1 MKKEIWLKHYPA
13 GVPAE
18 VNPDIF
24 PSAVAMIENS
34 FAKFRDL
41 PALHSMGRE
50 MTFGQLDELSSQF
63 AAYLQNQ
70 TKLQPGDRFAIL
82 CPNLL
87 QYPVAMLGVLRAGMI
102 LVGTNPLYTPRE
114 MEYQLKDSGA
124 KGIMILSNFLPVLE
138 KVLQNTDI
146 EHIIVTE
153 ATDELLPPQAQPPIP
168 TYNLPNSTAYR
179 AVKAEAKSL
188 VFKPVAIQGSDIAF
202 LQYTGGTTGF
212 SKGAMIT
219 HRNIIANVE
228 QTKAWVSLEM
238 YHYEEGEQTIINAM
252 PLYHAFSL
260 VGIFMNAASQGNKQV
275 LVANPRDFKGF
286 AQELAKHKFT
296 SLSAVNTIYTGLML
310 EPELE
315 KVDFSQLKFCM
326 SGGMPVQRAMV
337 DKWKSFTQN
346 EILEGYGM
354 SEVTCTATA
363 NPVDG
368 SAKLGTAGIP
378 IPSTEIK
385 LMKDDAS
392 EAELGERGEIW
403 IKGPQVMAGYWNKPQ
418 ETAQALENGWM
429 KSGDIGVMNEEGFI
443 SIVDRKKDMLIVS
456 GFNVYPNEIE
466 QVTNM
471 LAGVIESACIGV
483 ADERAGEVP
492 KIFVVRQ
499 TDSLTPEAVIAHCK
513 ANLTGYK
520 VPKYVE
526 FIAELPKSN
535 VGKILRRNL
544 REKEVSIKD

>member
-18 VNPDIF
+18 INPDIF
-24 PSAVAMIENS
+24 PSAVAMLENS

-50 MTFGQLDELSSQF
+50 MTFGQLDELSRQF
-63 AAYLQNQ
+63 AAYLQTRTNL
-70 TKLQPGDRFAIL
+70 KRGDRFAIL

-87 QYPVAMLGVLRAGMI
+87 QYLVAMIGVLRAGMI

-114 MEYQLKDSGA
+114 MEYQLKDCGA
-124 KGIMILSNFLPVLE
+124 KGMMILSNFLPVLE
-138 KVLQNTDI
+138 KVLPQTEI

-168 TYNLPNSTAYR
+168 AYNLPNAIAYR
-179 AVKAEAKSL
+179 TLKEEAKSL
-188 VFKPVAIQGSDIAF
+188 IFKPLEIKGSDIAF

-310 EPELE
+310 EPEFE

-354 SEVTCTATA
+354 SELTCTATA

-368 SAKLGTAGIP
+368 TAKLGTAGVP
-378 IPSTEIK
+378 MPSTEVK
-385 LMKDDAS
+385 LMKDDS
-392 EAELGERGEIW
+392 NEAEFGERGEIW

-429 KSGDIGVMNEEGFI
+429 KSGDIGVMNEDGFI

-483 ADERAGEVP
+483 TDERAGEVP
-492 KIFVVRQ
+492 KIFVVRK
-499 TDSLTPEAVIAHCK
+499 DESLTVEDVIAHCK
-513 ANLTGYK
+513 QNLTGYK
-520 VPKYVE
+520 VPKFVE

-544 REKEVSIKD
+544 REKEIVINN

>member
-18 VNPDIF
+18 INPDIF
-24 PSAVAMIENS
+24 PSAVAMLENS
-34 FAKFRDL
+34 FSKFRDL

-50 MTFGQLDELSSQF
+50 MTFGQLDELSRQF

-70 TKLQPGDRFAIL
+70 TNLKRGDRFAIL

-87 QYPVAMLGVLRAGMI
+87 QYPVAMIGVLRAGMI

-114 MEYQLKDSGA
+114 MEYQLKDCGA
-124 KGIMILSNFLPVLE
+124 KGMMILSNFLPVLE
-138 KVLQNTDI
+138 KVLPATDI

-168 TYNLPNSTAYR
+168 AYNLPNAIAYR
-179 AVKAEAKSL
+179 TVKEEAKSL
-188 VFKPVAIQGSDIAF
+188 TFSPLDIQGSDIAF

-228 QTKAWVSLEM
+228 QTKAWVSIEM

-315 KVDFSQLKFCM
+315 KVDFSQLKLCL

-346 EILEGYGM
+346 EILEGFGM
-354 SEVTCTATA
+354 SELTCTATA

-368 SAKLGTAGIP
+368 TAKLGTAGIP
-378 IPSTEIK
+378 VPSTEVK
-385 LMKDDAS
+385 LMKDDGT
-392 EAELGERGEIW
+392 EADFDERGEIW

-429 KSGDIGVMNEEGFI
+429 KSGDIGVMHSDGFI

-471 LAGVIESACIGV
+471 LPGVIESACIGV

-492 KIFVVRQ
+492 KIFVVRK
-499 TDSLTPEAVIAHCK
+499 DESLTAEDVIAHCK
-513 ANLTGYK
+513 QNLTGYK
-520 VPKYVE
+520 VPKFVE
-526 FIAELPKSN
+526 FISELPKSN

-544 REKEVSIKD
+544 REKEELIKS